1 MSHQTHDDVLDVS
14 LRDLEPPPSPEF
26 MRSSVEPSE
35 PATTTDG
42 EEEEEEEGE
51 ELEEDDR
58 DLLDSEIGSVGG
70 FSPPAWRRH
79 VPTAPAPANQHLRL
93 PPHLRGGPTGN
104 ALWRGPVDALG
115 TLPFTGES
123 SPDRHHTPH
132 DSDREGILER
142 AIRTRLPRGSE
153 SPFKRRSASPERP
166 EDVTLRLRGASENVA
181 AATPEPPTDNCKL
194 PKALEKHQIERV
206 HGWSGG
212 ELDYLA
218 NMPLKTQTYV

>member
-1 MSHQTHDDVLDVS
+1 MSLTHDDALDVS

-26 MRSSVEPSE
+26 LRSSVEPSE

-42 EEEEEEEGE
+42 DD
-51 ELEEDDR
+51 EDDR

-70 FSPPAWRRH
+70 YSPPAWRRH
-79 VPTAPAPANQHLRL
+79 VPPSNQHLHL
-93 PPHLRGGPTGN
+93 PPHLQHGGRLGN
-104 ALWRGPVDALG
+104 GLWRGPVDALG

-123 SPDRHHTPH
+123 SPDRNTHC

-153 SPFKRRSASPERP
+153 SPFKRRSTSPERP

-181 AATPEPPTDNCKL
+181 SATPEPQTDNCKSWYD
-194 PKALEKHQIERV
+194 QI
-206 HGWSGG
+206 G
-212 ELDYLA
+212 ELIDI
-218 NMPLKTQTYV
+218 